1 MLGARGVERLALDVE
16 TASRGGGD
24 AEQLR
29 GAIERL
35 ASELTTLL
43 AAWRRVLPAQAEV
56 EEAGAV
62 DWPQVTDV
70 LRRLEPLLAADNT
83 SANDL
88 FEQTGSLL
96 ISALG
101 AKARQLGR
109 QIQDFDYAD
118 ALQTLHSLRD
128 LVHSRKVEQ

>member
-1 MLGARGVERLALDVE
+1 M
-16 TASRGGGD
+16 
-24 AEQLR
+24 
-29 GAIERL
+29 
-35 ASELTTLL
+35 
-43 AAWRRVLPAQAEV
+43 
-56 EEAGAV
+56 